1 MQYLHDLIHMRMSTI
16 ISRCKIRKQLDAKI
30 KLRKK
35 LQKYEELAANDPE
48 AAVLLGQYKE
58 LTGGI

>member
-16 ISRCKIRKQLDAKI
+16 ISRRKIRKQLDAKI

-35 LQKYEELAANDPE
+35 LQKYEELAANDYE